1 MRGSPRAPGFSC
13 EQSASIPLILQEP
26 ADFTC
31 TQPRDPPPHRF
42 YMPISWQ
49 RENIFGTSGESNQVF
64 CGGSSTSQPPC
75 YILRVCYKF
84 HRFFDATP
92 PQSRNNLGYTLLSS
106 HCTRHFSLPHHA
118 PIFSRIHPLDGQ
130 GRHIWR
136 IVRSRVQSPVSRVQ
150 CLTPASRVQEFRYA
164 FCLEHCN
171 DDRMRVIIKL
181 NQTF

>member
-1 MRGSPRAPGFSC
+1 MKAGWWEAPLALRVLAVSNLPQFPPFSKSQLTSPAHNLVIS
-13 EQSASIPLILQEP
+13 L
-26 ADFTC
+26 
-31 TQPRDPPPHRF
+31 PHRF

-49 RENIFGTSGESNQVF
+49 RKNIFGTSGESNQVF

-118 PIFSRIHPLDGQ
+118 PIFSRIHPLSGQ
-130 GRHIWR
+130 GRHFWQIGSYPWKLTCEMLPCPPGF
-136 IVRSRVQSPVSRVQ
+136 SHEQ
-150 CLTPASRVQEFRYA
+150 CTWYF
-164 FCLEHCN
+164 
-171 DDRMRVIIKL
+171 
-181 NQTF
+181 

>member
-1 MRGSPRAPGFSC
+1 MTNSQAAAHESWLVRGSPRAPGFSC

-49 RENIFGTSGESNQVF
+49 RKNIFGTSGESNQVF

-118 PIFSRIHPLDGQ
+118 PIFSRIHPLSGQ
-130 GRHIWR
+130 GRHFWQIGSYPWKLTCEMLPCPPGF
-136 IVRSRVQSPVSRVQ
+136 SHEQ
-150 CLTPASRVQEFRYA
+150 CTWYF
-164 FCLEHCN
+164 
-171 DDRMRVIIKL
+171 
-181 NQTF
+181 